1 METIPY
7 PFNELT
13 KPELDYLRVNGWG
26 NLVVKNSASMPK
38 RMPEGS
44 VYYYGRGPEKL
55 TIHTWRAQKESPSG
69 GYTVSAHAAYQGRR
83 FVSTKARAG
92 GGNYCKE
99 SAAVADALGK
109 LGEPFYCLQRLHGCG
124 MNTIE
129 KALEYLGFRR
139 V

>member
-1 METIPY
+1 MIPY
-7 PFNELT
+7 PFDELT
-13 KPELDYLRVNGWG
+13 QPELDNLKVNEWAYLIKAG
-26 NLVVKNSASMPK
+26 NTSMPK
-38 RMPEGS
+38 RMPEGR
-44 VYYYGRGPEKL
+44 VYYFKRGNELL